1 MAAACAVVH
10 RVRLED
16 GKDVLIIAGFG
27 VACGSGVGRS
37 VGAVHLVVTRNQ
49 WGLQLLINSKSQKTI

>member
-10 RVRLED
+10 RVRSEEW
-16 GKDVLIIAGFG
+16 KAVLVVAGVG

-37 VGAVHLVVTRNQ
+37 VGAVHLVVTRNHG
-49 WGLQLLINSKSQKTI
+49 GLQLLINSKSRTI

>member
-16 GKDVLIIAGFG
+16 WKDALVVAGVG
-27 VACGSGVGRS
+27 VACGSGVGLA
-37 VGAVHLVVTRNQ
+37 VGAVHLVVTRNHWQ
-49 WGLQLLINSKSQKTI
+49 